1 MNEFLYILLKLLLS
15 SSIIVLISEIS
26 KRDTFVGGLIASI
39 PVISVLSIVWLYIE
53 TKNIEDIKNLSNSIF
68 WMVITSLSL
77 FISLPIL
84 LKSGLGFYISLTI
97 SVLITLI
104 CYYVTVFILSKY
116 GIKL

>member
-1 MNEFLYILLKLLLS
+1 MNEIIYILLKLLLS

-39 PVISVLSIVWLYIE
+39 PVISVLSIIWLYIE

-68 WMVITSLSL
+68 WMVIPSLSL
-77 FISLPIL
+77 FISLPFL
-84 LKSGLGFYISLTI
+84 LKSGLGFYISLTF
-97 SVLITLI
+97 SVLITLF

-116 GIKL
+116 G

>member
-68 WMVITSLSL
+68 WMVIPSFTLL
-77 FISLPIL
+77 LALPVLINI
-84 LKSGLGFYISLTI
+84 GFNFYISLIISIILTI
-97 SVLITLI
+97 GCYSVTIL
-104 CYYVTVFILSKY
+104 ILSHY
-116 GIKL
+116 GIEL

>member
-39 PVISVLSIVWLYIE
+39 PVISVLSIIWLYIE

-68 WMVITSLSL
+68 WMVIPSLSL

>member
-39 PVISVLSIVWLYIE
+39 PVISVLSIIWLYIE

-68 WMVITSLSL
+68 WMVIPSLSL

-84 LKSGLGFYISLTI
+84 LKSGLGFYISLTF
-97 SVLITLI
+97 SVLITLF

-116 GIKL
+116 G

>member
-26 KRDTFVGGLIASI
+26 KRDTFIGGLIASI
-39 PVISVLSIVWLYIE
+39 PVISVLSIIWLYIE

-68 WMVITSLSL
+68 WMVIPSLSL

-84 LKSGLGFYISLTI
+84 LKSGFGFYISLTI
-97 SVLITLI
+97 SILITLI
-104 CYYVTVFILSKY
+104 CYYMTVFILSKY

>member
-68 WMVITSLSL
+68 WMVIPSLSL

-116 GIKL
+116 GLKL

>member
-39 PVISVLSIVWLYIE
+39 PVISVLSIIWLYIE
-53 TKNIEDIKNLSNSIF
+53 TKSIEDIKNLSNSIF
-68 WMVITSLSL
+68 WMVIPSLSL